1 MWSKHKRL
9 IVVAGAAVVT
19 AAILALTCGNFS
31 TDPAARA
38 AQPGDTKARLA
49 AIDEIE
55 RSPPAKAASALAPL
69 TTDADTH
76 VSVRAIEALGR
87 MRRPEA
93 VEPVK
98 AALKD
103 PRPETRE
110 ASVIALGRLRPRDAP
125 ETLVQALR
133 TDAAPEV
140 RAAAATA
147 LGINHTWDAMPD
159 IIRALEDDSY
169 QVRAGAAM
177 AIRRMWQR
185 DYFYRP
191 EDPPQKRAASVAR
204 IRDAWEEFRHSPM
217 YQAAKQ
223 PKEAKP

>member
-9 IVVAGAAVVT
+9 MVVAGAAVVA

-31 TDPAARA
+31 ANPAARVA
-38 AQPGDTKARLA
+38 RPGDTKARLA
-49 AIDEIE
+49 AIDEIQ
-55 RSPPAKAASALAPL
+55 RSPPAQAASALAPL
-69 TTDADTH
+69 TTDPDTH

-110 ASVIALGRLRPRDAP
+110 ASIIALGRLRPRDAP

-147 LGINHTWDAMPD
+147 LGINHTWDAIPD

-169 QVRAGAAM
+169 SVRAGAAM

-191 EDPPQKRAASVAR
+191 DDPPQKRAASVAR
-204 IRDAWEEFRHSPM
+204 IRDAWEEFRRSPM